1 MMSGLVLS
9 FFGGFM
15 PQQFEFL
22 DLPGVV
28 LNCYLLL

>member
-9 FFGGFM
+9 CFGGFM

-22 DLPGVV
+22 DRPGVV
-28 LNCYLLL
+28 LN

>member
-1 MMSGLVLS
+1 MVSGLVLS

-22 DLPGVV
+22 DLPDVV
-28 LNCYLLL
+28 LN